1 MTMSQSPSKKHFTSH
16 SKRLAWSLI
25 QNTDGDCILIEAPE
39 KNAYKHGAP
48 LLQSWIGAYDE
59 YSNRVDERVEREDQK
74 AKLGR

>member
-1 MTMSQSPSKKHFTSH
+1 M
-16 SKRLAWSLI
+16 AI
-25 QNTDGDCILIEAPE
+25 APE